1 MATETKIWP
10 DIAIP
15 PGELLAETLG
25 TIGLTQAALARRTGR
40 PTQAVNEIVR
50 GVKQITPETAL
61 QFEYVLGVPA
71 HIWLGLESDYRHI
84 RARQEEQ
91 KRLEGEVALA
101 KKFPY
106 REMAKLGWVR
116 RVRSAV
122 EKARELLD
130 FFGVSSLRYV
140 RVAQGAAHRR
150 SSKLNSSP
158 EALAAWL
165 RQAERL
171 AQKVEAQPFNEKRLR
186 ACLSE
191 LRSLTRQPPN
201 IFEPRLKAILSGC
214 GAVLV
219 LVPHLP
225 RTGAHGAVRWI
236 TPQKALVQMSIRYRW
251 DDIFWFS
258 LFHELGHILL
268 HGRRDVFI
276 EGNNNG
282 QDRREREADAFAT
295 EQLIPSSEFDAFVE
309 FTVMPSP
316 SAVVRFAD
324 KVGIAPS
331 IVVGRLQHKGYL
343 PYSHFNH
350 LRARFKWVKR

>member
-15 PGELLAETLG
+15 PGELLAETLE

-91 KRLEGEVALA
+91 KRLEDEVALA

-140 RVAQGAAHRR
+140 RVAQAAAHRR

-219 LVPHLP
+219 LVAHLP

-236 TPQKALVQMSIRYRW
+236 TPQKALVQMSICYRW

-258 LFHELGHILL
+258 LLHELGHILL

-276 EGNNNG
+276 EGNGNG
-282 QDRREREADAFAT
+282 RDHREKEADAFAT
-295 EQLIPSSEFDAFVE
+295 EQLIPPSEFEAFLRS
-309 FTVMPSP
+309 TPILSQ
-316 SAVVRFAD
+316 SAVVGFAD

-331 IVVGRLQHKGYL
+331 IVVGRLQHEGYL
-343 PYSHFNH
+343 PHSHLNH
-350 LRARFKWVKR
+350 LRARFEWVVR

>member
-1 MATETKIWP
+1 MVTESRTWP

-15 PGELLAETLG
+15 PGELLAETLE
-25 TIGLTQAALARRTGR
+25 TLGLTQAGLARRTGR
-40 PTQAVNEIVR
+40 PVQAINEIVR
-50 GVKQITPETAL
+50 GAKQITPETAL
-61 QFEYVLGVPA
+61 QFEHVLGVPA
-71 HIWLGLESDYRHI
+71 HIWIGLESDYHHI

-91 KRLEGEVALA
+91 KRLEDEVALA

-116 RVRSAV
+116 RVRSPV
-122 EKARELLD
+122 EKVRELLA

-140 RVAQGAAHRR
+140 REAQAVAYRKSR
-150 SSKLNSSP
+150 KLKASP

-171 AQKVEAQPFNEKRLR
+171 AQKVEVRPFNEDRLR
-186 ACLSE
+186 ACLAE
-191 LRSLTRQPPN
+191 LRPLTRQPPN
-201 IFEPRLKAILSGC
+201 IFESRLKTILPGC

-225 RTGAHGAVRWI
+225 RTGAHGAVRWMS
-236 TPQKALVQMSIRYRW
+236 PQKALIQMSIRYRW

-268 HGRRDVFI
+268 HGRRHVFI
-276 EGNNNG
+276 EGNGNG
-282 QDRREREADAFAT
+282 QDHREREADAFAT
-295 EQLIPSSEFDAFVE
+295 EQLIPPPEFEAFVRS
-309 FTVMPSP
+309 TPILSQ
-316 SAVVRFAD
+316 SAVVGFAA

-331 IVVGRLQHKGYL
+331 IVVGRLQHEGYL
-343 PYSHFNH
+343 PHSHLNN
-350 LRARFKWVKR
+350 LRARFKWVNR